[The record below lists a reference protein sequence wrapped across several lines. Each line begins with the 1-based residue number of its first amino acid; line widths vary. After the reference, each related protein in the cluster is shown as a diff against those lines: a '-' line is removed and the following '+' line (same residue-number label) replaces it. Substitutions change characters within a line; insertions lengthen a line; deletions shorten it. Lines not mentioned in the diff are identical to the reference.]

1 MGNPDMPHRPWTE
14 WFHKQSPPDAAAG
27 AGYVLEEKIGSGG
40 MGEVWR
46 ARHRTLGRL
55 AAVKRIR
62 PDVLDLLPEHGEMA
76 RRRFEREARATACLR
91 SPHAVTLYDFGTEAD
106 GAFYFAME
114 LLDGMDLNALVKRDG
129 PQPAGRVVEILRQ
142 ACDALAE
149 AHALG
154 LVHRDIK
161 PSNLFLCRT
170 ALDGDFVKVLDFGLA
185 KWVHDDG
192 RSRLTMEQAT
202 TGTPAYIAPEAALGQ
217 EVDGRADIY
226 CLACVGYWLLT
237 GSTVFQASQAMA
249 MLLAHIN
256 ETPQAPSRKS
266 ELPVPESLDRL
277 ILRCLAKNPA
287 ERPAGAEE
295 LARLLE
301 ECGAQPWT
309 AARARSW
316 WNLRRRAA

>member
-1 MGNPDMPHRPWTE
+1 MANRSWSG
-14 WFHKQSPPDAAAG
+14 WFHKQALPDAATG

-46 ARHRTLGRL
+46 ARHRTLGRM

-62 PDVLDLLPEHGEMA
+62 PDVLDALPEHGEMA
-76 RRRFEREARATACLR
+76 RRRFEREARATASLR
-91 SPHAVTLYDFGTEAD
+91 SPHAVTLYDFGTESD

-114 LLDGMDLNALVKRDG
+114 LLEGLDLNALVKRDG
-129 PQPAGRVVEILRQ
+129 PQPAGRVVAILRQ

-154 LVHRDIK
+154 LFHRDIK
-161 PSNLFLCRT
+161 PSNVFLCRT

-185 KWVHDDG
+185 KWVDDDG
-192 RSRLTMEQAT
+192 QSRLTMEQAT

-237 GSTVFQASQAMA
+237 GRPVFQASQAMA

-266 ELPVPESLDRL
+266 ELPVPEALDRL
-277 ILRCLAKNPA
+277 ILKCLAKNPA
-287 ERPAGAEE
+287 DRPAGAEE
-295 LARLLE
+295 LARLLD
-301 ECGAQPWT
+301 ECGAQAWT
-309 AARARSW
+309 GEKARCW
-316 WNLRRRAA
+316 WNQRRRAA